1 MDFTC
6 PVCNKKL
13 PREILVIVPHTEEHI
28 VDEIK
33 KQHPDWATTDGIC
46 EKCYRYYKE
55 QMGRK

>member
-55 QMGRK
+55 QMGHK